1 MVKEDWNPILKNLV
15 RFVVIEQWRDKVW
28 KQKVCWEQTFNYYC
42 VWNSFEW
49 SFNGETHSSFQSQF
63 GKLWSDYANEIQVFI
78 VLQWAGIEW
87 M

>member
-42 VWNSFEW
+42 V
-49 SFNGETHSSFQSQF
+49 
-63 GKLWSDYANEIQVFI
+63 
-78 VLQWAGIEW
+78 
-87 M
+87 